1 MQNVPNNLSYVF
13 IVHAGSYKDF
23 LKKLGSHFPDLTV
36 RYTKRKAVH
45 YYIMELEEV
54 NSSTKAYDKDEIYT
68 KLPLMGMR
76 EEFSNFMFFKGTK
89 GYNNVLKIMLS
100 GKENKDAPYE
110 LFREML
116 TVNEKYNMSRAY
128 EFNKEKNKDFSIE
141 FTVKTKNETTLKE
154 EEKMVTC
161 YGISTFDEEV
171 KTLMFEA
178 NEIKVKGK
186 EYDFLDD
193 IKDEQKL
200 TVGII

>member
-128 EFNKEKNKDFSIE
+128 EFNKEKDKDFSIE

-154 EEKMVTC
+154 EEKMVTY

>member
-128 EFNKEKNKDFSIE
+128 EFNKEKDKDFSIE

-154 EEKMVTC
+154 EEKIVTY